1 MFYGIR
7 DPETNREFTGTEA
20 EILKAIEIYK
30 AHGRPRVLIY
40 RSTRPPKSLKDD
52 PVANGIDLSLLERVI
67 PTGDGLL
74 MLGDNYYCDP
84 RQLLQCGSKS

>member
-52 PVANGIDLSLLERVI
+52 PVANGNDLSLLERVSPI
-67 PTGDGLL
+67 EWGNVVLYGQYSS
-74 MLGDNYYCDP
+74 GAEE
-84 RQLLQCGSKS
+84 QAHF